1 MRISD
6 WSSDVCS
13 SDLKELA
20 GEFGLADR
28 DIGNDLKLFS
38 RQIDVAVGKSGSCAS
53 LTIAQAATNAFAVDR
68 ALVEF
73 IAEPIEIIGAALG
86 IAQLTLGVHEQ
97 RARGGRTGCERCA
110 VVMVER
116 MHMRSEE
123 QTSELQ
129 SL

>member
-73 IAEPIEIIGAALG
+73 IAEPIEIIGAAS
-86 IAQLTLGVHEQ
+86 
-97 RARGGRTGCERCA
+97 
-110 VVMVER
+110 
-116 MHMRSEE
+116 SEE
-123 QTSELQ
+123 SRVGQECVRTCRSRLSHEH
-129 SL
+129 

>member
-13 SDLKELA
+13 SDL
-20 GEFGLADR
+20 
-28 DIGNDLKLFS
+28 DLKLFS

-110 VVMVER
+110 GVIVER
-116 MHMRSEE
+116 MPMLDRD
-123 QTSELQ
+123 
-129 SL
+129 